1 MVKDHL
7 NPGLEIFGELM
18 TMYDSRTTL
27 SKQVVD
33 EVRKYFGNKVFKNM
47 IPRSVKIAEAPSYGL
62 PITMYA
68 RVNKGSLAYMKLA
81 KEVTRRG

>member
-1 MVKDHL
+1 
-7 NPGLEIFGELM
+7 
-18 TMYDSRTTL
+18 
-27 SKQVVD
+27 
-33 EVRKYFGNKVFKNM
+33 M

-62 PITMYA
+62 PITMYS